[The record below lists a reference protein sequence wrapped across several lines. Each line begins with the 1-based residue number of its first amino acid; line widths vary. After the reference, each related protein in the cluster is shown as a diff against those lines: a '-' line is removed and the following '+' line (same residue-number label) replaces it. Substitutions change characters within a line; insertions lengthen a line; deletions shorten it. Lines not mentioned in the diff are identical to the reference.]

1 MTTQFAPDH
10 SEEKISVEL
19 TREEALALTGVRFHS
34 GHKIEIDARKKIRNA
49 FEKTFDIAADRTE

>member
-10 SEEKISVEL
+10 SEERISVEL

-34 GHKIEIDARKKIRNA
+34 GHKIEIDARKKIRTA